1 MRAIRVELEGS
12 EPEILLTSLMD
23 RDLYPCN
30 IFKELYHL
38 RWTTEENYKIAKCR
52 IEIENFSGKSV
63 ESVYQDFHAKVFS
76 MNLAFALT
84 HQAKEVAAKSCKK
97 KKHVYRINAV
107 QALSKMKDSLVL
119 LFFRFNIMDLLHK
132 LFDLFV
138 ATTEPVRPNR
148 KYHRKHAVQKRG
160 FYVCYKP
167 VR

>member
-1 MRAIRVELEGS
+1 
-12 EPEILLTSLMD
+12 
-23 RDLYPCN
+23 
-30 IFKELYHL
+30 
-38 RWTTEENYKIAKCR
+38 
-52 IEIENFSGKSV
+52 V

-76 MNLAFALT
+76 MNLAIALT
-84 HQAKEVAAKSCKK
+84 HQAKEVAAKSCEKK
-97 KKHVYRINAV
+97 KYAYRINVV

-119 LFFRFNIMDLLHK
+119 LFFRLNIMDLLHQ

-148 KYHRKHAVQKRG
+148 KFHRKHTVQKRG

>member
-1 MRAIRVELEGS
+1 MPWSVLKKRE
-12 EPEILLTSLMD
+12 
-23 RDLYPCN
+23 
-30 IFKELYHL
+30 KERYHL
-38 RWTTEENYKIAKCR
+38 RWTKEKNYKIAKCH

-63 ESVYQDFHAKVFS
+63 ESVCQEFHTKVFS
-76 MNLAFALT
+76 INLAVALT
-84 HQAKEVAAKSCKK
+84 HHAKEVAAKSCEKK
-97 KKHVYRINAV
+97 KYAYRINVV
-107 QALSKMKDSLVL
+107 QALSKMKNSLVL
-119 LFFRFNIMDLLHK
+119 LFFRLHIMDLLHQ